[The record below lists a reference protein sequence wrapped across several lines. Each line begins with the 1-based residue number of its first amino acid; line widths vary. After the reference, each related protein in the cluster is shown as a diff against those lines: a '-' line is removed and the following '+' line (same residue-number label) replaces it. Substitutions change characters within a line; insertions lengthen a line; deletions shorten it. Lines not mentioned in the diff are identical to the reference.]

1 MFVSSGRH
9 INKDLPW
16 IYRICLI
23 SVRFST
29 RLFPQVT
36 ARKIWKVQRK
46 PPGPRSGS
54 VEKWPGKRIDRLS
67 HDESYEGL
75 KNTHPWLYG
84 WDFWKKTSTTFAC
97 FSVLSLTRIICNLC
111 IYIYMYARFRNV
123 RGIVADLA
131 LPATAKVRK
140 KSSCEFP
147 QWPYVTIRRLR
158 RGKLR
163 PRDEASHISSMEA
176 YGACSRVAAT
186 MTGKHCFKRQ

>member
-1 MFVSSGRH
+1 M
-9 INKDLPW
+9 DLPYLSYQCAIFHPFISTSHGQEDMKGSKEASGAKKRLGGEVTW
-16 IYRICLI
+16 EEDWSFIPWWVLWGVEEYPSVVVRMGFLKKNQHHFCLF
-23 SVRFST
+23 FSPK
-29 RLFPQVT
+29 F
-36 ARKIWKVQRK
+36 
-46 PPGPRSGS
+46 
-54 VEKWPGKRIDRLS
+54 D
-67 HDESYEGL
+67 
-75 KNTHPWLYG
+75 THHMQ
-84 WDFWKKTSTTFAC
+84 FMH
-97 FSVLSLTRIICNLC
+97 